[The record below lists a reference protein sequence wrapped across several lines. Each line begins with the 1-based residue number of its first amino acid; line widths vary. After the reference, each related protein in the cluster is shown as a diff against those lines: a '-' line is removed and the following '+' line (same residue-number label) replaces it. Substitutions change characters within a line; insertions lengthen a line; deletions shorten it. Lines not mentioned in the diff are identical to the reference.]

1 MNILGILPT
10 CLPSILQS
18 MLHGCDLNALRC
30 RVQMWLL
37 LSLLS
42 VGFTAPAQEPALP
55 DAQSML
61 ISLGDTIAVAVY
73 NEADLTVKVRVDNTG
88 KVNFPLIGAIIV
100 LGLSPKELASK
111 LEERYL
117 DGYLVEPLVTVTIE
131 KYRPFY
137 IHGEVKSPGVY
148 EFTQDLSVN
157 QAIAIAGGLS
167 ERASSS
173 NWFVARGSE
182 KEPFKANALTRVLPG
197 DIITIKASFF

>member
-1 MNILGILPT
+1 MNILGILRP
-10 CLPSILQS
+10 CNPPILQS
-18 MLHGCDLNALRC
+18 KLHSCVINAAGYQV
-30 RVQMWLL
+30 RVWLL
-37 LSLLS
+37 LCLLS
-42 VGFTAPAQEPALP
+42 MGFTTHAQEPTLLATE
-55 DAQSML
+55 SML
-61 ISLGDTIAVAVY
+61 ISMGDTIAVTVY
-73 NEADLTVKVRVDNTG
+73 NEADLTVKVQVDNTG
-88 KVNFPLIGAIIV
+88 KVNFPLIGAIQV
-100 LGLSPKELASK
+100 LGLSPKQLASK

-117 DGYLVEPLVTVTIE
+117 DGFLVEPLVTVTIE

-148 EFTQDLSVN
+148 EFTQDLSVS

-182 KEPFKANALTRVLPG
+182 KEPIKANALTRVLPG